1 MDEKKLKELSETYP
15 LNPSV
20 PVKLPKPT
28 FWPIFLA
35 FSVIFFF
42 WGFITS
48 FIITLVGLL
57 LIGITIFGWIME
69 LKT

>member
-1 MDEKKLKELSETYP
+1 MDENKLKELSDTYP
-15 LNPSV
+15 LSPSV
-20 PVKLPKPT
+20 PEKLPKAT

-48 FIITLVGLL
+48 FIITLVGLS
-57 LIGITIFGWIME
+57 LIGISIFGWIME
-69 LKT
+69 LKK

>member
-1 MDEKKLKELSETYP
+1 MEEKKIKELSDVYP
-15 LNPSV
+15 LTSAKPE
-20 PVKLPKPT
+20 KLPKPT

-48 FIITLVGLL
+48 IIISGVGLL
-57 LIGITIFGWIME
+57 MIGISIYGWIME
-69 LKT
+69 FKP